1 MKNPYITCNGHTYER
16 NSIEEWLK
24 NNNTDPLTNEVL
36 DIKNI
41 SPNIFAKKQI
51 DEWRENHKN

>member
-24 NNNTDPLTNEVL
+24 NNNTEPLTNEIMVKK
-36 DIKNI
+36 DIF
-41 SPNIFAKKQI
+41 PNRLVKKQI